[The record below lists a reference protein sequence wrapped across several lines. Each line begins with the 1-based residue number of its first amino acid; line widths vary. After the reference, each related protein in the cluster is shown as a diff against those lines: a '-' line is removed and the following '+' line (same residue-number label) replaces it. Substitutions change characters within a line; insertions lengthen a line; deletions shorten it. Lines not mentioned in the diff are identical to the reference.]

1 MITRRGYWAIAGGL
15 AGLVLAMV
23 TLQVVLLF
31 LAVVLF
37 AFLAADLVA
46 FHAETADLGRGALTA
61 RRSATFSRMPRSVD
75 SATSVTVRYAGRH
88 GFWAEFV
95 DIAPDAFEMRAGRRR
110 LVTWWAPGTEK
121 TLAYAFR
128 PRVRGALLVGP
139 TVVTAHDP
147 LGIARRTVSLPT
159 SRPVTVLPSAVPI
172 RPGPIGRALVT
183 PAPGRMVVRR
193 RGFGTE
199 FRSLRPYQTSDD
211 IRHVAWKR
219 STLEQIFVREFE
231 QESRQDYLLVIDLSE
246 GMRSGLWGEAAI
258 DRSVDAATV
267 VVHAIA
273 RQGEDRVGLLT
284 YVGGVFQYLPPGR
297 GPRQYKRLSDNLAL
311 MAVRPGEFDL
321 ADALTQATRRLTQH
335 SHVFCFSP
343 LRGPTKGVGPALA
356 RFRSRGHRL
365 YQFVPELE
373 GFYPTP
379 SDPVGAEVFG
389 WAAEG
394 ERRRREAA
402 IGVLQRQGIPVFP
415 FDRGGAAEKV
425 MSAYYRIRAW
435 ENAR

>member
-1 MITRRGYWAIAGGL
+1 MITRRGYWAIAAAL
-15 AGLVLAMV
+15 AGLVIAML
-23 TLQVVLLF
+23 TLEVVLLF
-31 LAVVLF
+31 LAVVVF
-37 AFLAADLVA
+37 AFLGANLIV
-46 FHAETADLGRGALTA
+46 FHVQTADLTSGSLTA
-61 RRSATFSRMPRSVD
+61 RRSATFSRVPRSVD
-75 SATSVTVRYAGRH
+75 SVTSVTVRYAGRH

-95 DIAPDAFEMRAGRRR
+95 DVAPDAFEMRAGRRR
-110 LVTWWAPGTEK
+110 LVTWWDPGTEK

-128 PRVRGALLVGP
+128 SRVRGALVVGP
-139 TVVTAHDP
+139 TVVTAYDP
-147 LGIARRTVSLPT
+147 LGIARRSARLPT

-199 FRSLRPYQTSDD
+199 FRSLRPYQSTDD

-219 STLEQIFVREFE
+219 STLEQIYVREFE
-231 QESRQDYLLVIDLSE
+231 QESRQDYLLIIDLSE
-246 GMRSGLWGEAAI
+246 EMRSGQWGEAAI

-284 YVGGVFQYLPPGR
+284 YVNGVFQYLPPGR
-297 GPRQYKRLSDNLAL
+297 GPRQYKRLTDNLAL
-311 MAVRPGEFDL
+311 MAVRPGRFDL
-321 ADALTQATRRLTQH
+321 GDALGQATRRLTQH
-335 SHVFCFSP
+335 SHVFSFSP
-343 LRGPTKGVGPALA
+343 LRGPTQGLAASLA

-365 YQFVPELE
+365 YQFVPEIE

-379 SDPVGAEVFG
+379 TDPVGAEVFD
-389 WAAEG
+389 WAADG
-394 ERRRREAA
+394 ERRRREAVIA
-402 IGVLQRQGIPVFP
+402 VLQRQGIPVFP

>member
-1 MITRRGYWAIAGGL
+1 MITRRGYWAIAGSL
-15 AGLVLAMV
+15 AGLLVAMV

-31 LAVVLF
+31 VAVALF
-37 AFLAADLVA
+37 AFLAADLLA
-46 FHAETADLGRGALTA
+46 FHVQTADLSPSTLAAQRT
-61 RRSATFSRMPRSVD
+61 ATFARVPRAVD
-75 SATSVTVRYAGRH
+75 SVTSVTVRHGGRH
-88 GFWAEFV
+88 GFWAELV
-95 DIAPDAFEMRAGRRR
+95 DVAPDAFEVRAGGRR
-110 LVTWWAPGTEK
+110 LVTWWSPGTEK

-128 PRVRGALLVGP
+128 PRVRGALVVGP

-147 LGIARRTVSLPT
+147 LGVARRSVLLPT
-159 SRPVTVLPSAVPI
+159 SRPVTVLPAAVPI

-199 FRSLRPYQTSDD
+199 FRSLRPYQPSDD

-231 QESRQDYLLVIDLSE
+231 QESRQDYLILMDLSE
-246 GMRSGLWGEAAI
+246 GMRAGQWGEAAI

-284 YVGGVFQYLPPGR
+284 YVDGVFQYIPPGR
-297 GPRQYKRLSDNLAL
+297 GPRQYKRLTDNLAL
-311 MAVRPGEFDL
+311 MAVRPGQFDL
-321 ADALTQATRRLTQH
+321 ADALVQATRRLTQH
-335 SHVFCFSP
+335 SHVFGFSP
-343 LRGPTKGVGPALA
+343 LKGPVDGVPAAVA
-356 RFRSRGHRL
+356 RFRARGHRL
-365 YQFVPELE
+365 YQFVPEVD

-379 SDPVGAEVFG
+379 TDPVGAEVFD

-394 ERRRREAA
+394 ERRRRAEVV
-402 IGVLQRQGIPVFP
+402 GRLQREGIPVFP